1 LTSFLLRPRRDLSVF
16 RRSRVERG
24 CRLRPKNP
32 CERGGRL
39 YAADRG
45 DKIWTEADVA
55 RLLAAASRE
64 MELALWT
71 GQRQGDLLTLPWSAY
86 DGSHLRGAVVATAAR
101 IRRADALA
109 TEPLGNERWKGL
121 LGGRPLSWWKKV
133 SWKKEKIKCD
143 LPSLTTKSR
152 ADVREIVAAAGRVE
166 HGSA

>member
-1 LTSFLLRPRRDLSVF
+1 LLRPRRDLSVF

-64 MELALWT
+64 MELALILALWT

-109 TEPLGNERWKGL
+109 RHAPRHPVSVM
-121 LGGRPLSWWKKV
+121 GGRPSAV
-133 SWKKEKIKCD
+133 FGGTASMVGFAR
-143 LPSLTTKSR
+143 STTVNLIHVWRYQASP
-152 ADVREIVAAAGRVE
+152 VCQGNIQT
-166 HGSA
+166 